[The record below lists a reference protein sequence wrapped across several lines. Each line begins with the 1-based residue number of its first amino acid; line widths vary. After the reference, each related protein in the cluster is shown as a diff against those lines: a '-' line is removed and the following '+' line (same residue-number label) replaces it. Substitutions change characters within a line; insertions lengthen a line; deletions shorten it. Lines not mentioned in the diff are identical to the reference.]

1 MILGFGRSIYA
12 VVLAVETSA
21 PGFGEDVWV
30 GWLRMHRCCTLLVQL
45 ERVGRTEL
53 PVRDG

>member
-1 MILGFGRSIYA
+1 M
-12 VVLAVETSA
+12 VLAVETSA

-30 GWLRMHRCCTLLVQL
+30 GWLRMHRFCTLLVQL